1 MFENLTDKLERSFK
15 ILKGEGRITE
25 INVAETLKE
34 IRRALID
41 ADVNYKV
48 AKTFTD
54 TVKQKAL
61 GQDVLK
67 SVKPGQMLTKIVR
80 DELAQLMGGTATD
93 IRLEGTPAVILIA
106 GLQGSGKT
114 TFSGKLAAYI
124 KSKKGRQVLLVAGD
138 VYRPAAIDQLK
149 VLGSQIG
156 VEVYTEEGNKNPV
169 EIAQNAIRYARQHAF
184 NVVIVDTA
192 GRLAVDE
199 AMMQEITAIKA
210 AVKPSETLF
219 VVDAMTGQDAVNT
232 AREFNERLDFDGVV
246 LTKLDGDT
254 RGGAA
259 ISIRSVVDKPL
270 KFISSGEKMDT
281 LQVFHPERMADR
293 ILGMGDVVSL
303 VERAQEQFDEE
314 QARKL
319 KKKLVKDQFN
329 FNDFIAQ
336 IQQIKK
342 MGNLKDLASMIPG
355 MGKMLKNVDI
365 PDDVFKQTEAI
376 ISSMTPAE
384 REHPE
389 IINARRRER
398 IAKGSG
404 TTMADV
410 NRLMKQFEDTRK
422 MRGRLH
428 APLPVHNRP
437 ESTYVDA
444 GRLPPA
450 LTPTCEKVQG
460 RASAAGGGSPFSLP
474 AGHPLPSSE
483 KDRGSPFCRRT
494 FPAAEKL
501 GTLFSLPA
509 NPPCAEECDP
519 PFCRRA
525 LPIGR
530 KRPARRSGRQKSA
543 AN

>member
-54 TVKQKAL
+54 EVKQKAL

-67 SVKPGQMLTKIVR
+67 AVKPGQMMTKIVR
-80 DELAQLMGGTATD
+80 DSLAELMGGTATD
-93 IRLEGTPAVILIA
+93 IRLEGTPAVVLIA

-114 TFSGKLAAYI
+114 TFSGKLASFI

-149 VLGSQIG
+149 VLGGQIG
-156 VEVYTEEGNKNPV
+156 VEVYTEEGNRNPV
-169 EIAQNAIRYARQHAF
+169 EIAENAIKYARQKSY

-210 AVKPSETLF
+210 AIKPSETLF

-232 AREFNERLDFDGVV
+232 AREFNDRLDFDGVV

-259 ISIRSVVDKPL
+259 ISIRAVVDKPL
-270 KFISSGEKMDT
+270 KFISSGEKMDA

-314 QARKL
+314 EARRL
-319 KKKLVKDQFN
+319 KKKLVKNQFN

-376 ISSMTPAE
+376 ITSMTARE

-389 IINARRRER
+389 IINAKRRER

-422 MRGRLH
+422 MMK
-428 APLPVHNRP
+428 AV
-437 ESTYVDA
+437 
-444 GRLPPA
+444 
-450 LTPTCEKVQG
+450 
-460 RASAAGGGSPFSLP
+460 AGGNMKMPKMPGGMF
-474 AGHPLPSSE
+474 
-483 KDRGSPFCRRT
+483 RR
-494 FPAAEKL
+494 
-501 GTLFSLPA
+501 
-509 NPPCAEECDP
+509 
-519 PFCRRA
+519 
-525 LPIGR
+525 
-530 KRPARRSGRQKSA
+530 
-543 AN
+543 